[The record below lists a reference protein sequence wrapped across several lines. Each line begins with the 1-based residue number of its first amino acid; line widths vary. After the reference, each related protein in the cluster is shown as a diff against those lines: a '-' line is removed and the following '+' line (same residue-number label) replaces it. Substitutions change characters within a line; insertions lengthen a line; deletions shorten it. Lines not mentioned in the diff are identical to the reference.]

1 MAQYTRR
8 DVVKA
13 AATGIC
19 VSGFPTIIPSWV
31 LGAEAPSKM
40 IQVAHIG
47 FGRIGKSMDVPAQ
60 EPSANKDEKITSND
74 LDAKV
79 QKITIGIDH
88 EVQEVCSLEEAL
100 AALKLI
106 KERGYSTHDVEE
118 AYEELQRF
126 AVRITKA
133 QDGYGDQSEDR
144 S

>member
-1 MAQYTRR
+1 M
-8 DVVKA
+8 
-13 AATGIC
+13 
-19 VSGFPTIIPSWV
+19 
-31 LGAEAPSKM
+31 
-40 IQVAHIG
+40 
-47 FGRIGKSMDVPAQ
+47 
-60 EPSANKDEKITSND
+60 
-74 LDAKV
+74 